1 MTRISLFPRP
11 LRRFLS
17 DDSGA
22 ATVDF
27 VVGAAA
33 GVGLALA
40 VADSVGGAAVDTGDR
55 IGAKMVEMGIPT
67 YGD

>member
-1 MTRISLFPRP
+1 MTGMRLLLCP
-11 LRRFLS
+11 LRCFGR
-17 DDSGA
+17 DEGGA

-40 VADSVGGAAVDTGDR
+40 VADAVGEAAVDTGDR

>member
-1 MTRISLFPRP
+1 MTRISLLLRP
-11 LRRFLS
+11 LRRFVR

-33 GVGLALA
+33 GVGLAIAIADA
-40 VADSVGGAAVDTGDR
+40 VGEAAVDHGDR
-55 IGAKMVEMGIPT
+55 IGAKMVEIGIPD
-67 YGD
+67 YSD